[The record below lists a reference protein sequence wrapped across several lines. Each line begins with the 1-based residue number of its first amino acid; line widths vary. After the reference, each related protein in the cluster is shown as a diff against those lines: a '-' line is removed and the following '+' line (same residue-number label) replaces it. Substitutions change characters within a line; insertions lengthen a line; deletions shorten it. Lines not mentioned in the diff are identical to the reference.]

1 MNIVQRIKDRCNEMH
16 ITISSLPV
24 SFDTSIIYRW
34 DKASP
39 NTNKISEV
47 ADVLNV
53 SVDWLLGK
61 TDVKNA
67 FEEFE
72 RLQGTK
78 IRIQQYKLLG
88 EVERLTAGKYIT
100 DYQIKRISREVA
112 KILERGGLVEDEDN
126 RNW

>member
-1 MNIVQRIKDRCNEMH
+1 MNIVQRIKDRCSEMH
-16 ITISSLPV
+16 ISISGLPV

-39 NTNKISEV
+39 SSAKLSEV

-53 SVDWLLGK
+53 STDYLLGK

-67 FEEFE
+67 FEEYE
-72 RLQGTK
+72 RLEGTK

-100 DYQIKRISREVA
+100 DYQIKLICREVA
-112 KILERGGLVEDEDN
+112 NVLRRGGLVENEDN
-126 RNW
+126 KS

>member
-39 NTNKISEV
+39 NTSKISEV

-126 RNW
+126 KS

>member
-1 MNIVQRIKDRCNEMH
+1 MNIVQRIKDRCSEMH

-100 DYQIKRISREVA
+100 DYQIKRICR
-112 KILERGGLVEDEDN
+112 
-126 RNW
+126 

>member
-100 DYQIKRISREVA
+100 DYQIKLISREVA

-126 RNW
+126 KS

>member
-47 ADVLNV
+47 ADMLNV

-100 DYQIKRISREVA
+100 DYQIKRICREVA

-126 RNW
+126 KSW

>member
-34 DKASP
+34 DKSSP

-88 EVERLTAGKYIT
+88 DVERLTAGKNKT
-100 DYQIKRISREVA
+100 DNQTKRICREVA

-126 RNW
+126 KS

>member
-72 RLQGTK
+72 RLQVLK
-78 IRIQQYKLLG
+78 YAYNNINYS
-88 EVERLTAGKYIT
+88 ERSKDLRQEST
-100 DYQIKRISREVA
+100 
-112 KILERGGLVEDEDN
+112 
-126 RNW
+126 

>member
-100 DYQIKRISREVA
+100 DYQIKLICREVA
-112 KILERGGLVEDEDN
+112 NILERGGLVEDEDN
-126 RNW
+126 KS

>member
-1 MNIVQRIKDRCNEMH
+1 MNIVQIIKDRCNEMH

-126 RNW
+126 KS

>member
-100 DYQIKRISREVA
+100 DYQIEHICREVA
-112 KILERGGLVEDEDN
+112 KILERGGLVENEDN

>member
-100 DYQIKRISREVA
+100 DYQIKLISREVA

-126 RNW
+126 KSW

>member
-126 RNW
+126 KS

>member
-126 RNW
+126 KSW